1 MYNIHQVNIQ
11 NLSGIGE
18 KKARLYCKLGITTIE
33 HLLRHYPRT
42 YEDWSRIIPIIHA
55 PFGESCCVKAVIT
68 SPCRTNYIRK
78 GMTLYKFTA
87 SDTTSQMKITLF
99 NNKFLAEKLKEGEEF
114 LFYGK
119 IGGTFTQREM
129 VSPEIEL
136 VQNGQRIH
144 PIYRQTE
151 GLTSRMIENAVRQ
164 SLKYLEQP
172 ISDPLP
178 PCIRES
184 FQLCALSFALKNI
197 HFPDSQEA
205 LEQARR
211 RLAFEEL
218 LLLQLG
224 LFRIKHRS
232 QQPTSIKIHIDCTE
246 EFYHL
251 LPFSPTQAQRRTV
264 KEALSDMLSGTHPMS
279 RLVQGDVGSG
289 KTAVAAALCHTVI
302 RNGYQTVMMAPTEI
316 LAAQHYQSLS
326 GLFEKSG
333 IRTALLTGFT
343 SAAEK
348 KKIKSELSE
357 GNIDFII
364 GTHALIQ
371 DDVTFQNLGLVV
383 TDEQHRFGVAQRTAL
398 TAKGR
403 NPHMLVMSATPIP
416 RTLALII
423 YGDLDIS
430 LLDEL
435 PPGRQPI
442 ATFAVGQDKHTRIYN
457 YIKKF
462 LDQGRQGYIV
472 CPLIEDNGNDLTP
485 AQEYYKKLADEVF
498 GNYRLGLLHGKMKAT
513 EKDAVMDAFSKNQIQ
528 LLVSTTV
535 IEVGVDVPNAV
546 IIVIENAER
555 FGLSQLHQ
563 LRGRVGRGK
572 YPSTCILVSDAQN
585 QQTIARLKIMTQTN
599 NGFEIAD
606 EDLKLR
612 GPGDF
617 FGSRQHGLPDLKIA
631 DLYNDSEI
639 LYQTQTA
646 ARKLLTKDPDL
657 SLPEHTDLRQE
668 VETLFKSTGTI

>member
-1 MYNIHQVNIQ
+1 MHGMDQISIRT
-11 NLSGIGE
+11 LSGIGE
-18 KKARLYCKLGITTIE
+18 KRAQLYGKLGIATIGQ
-33 HLLRHYPRT
+33 LLRHYPRA
-42 YEDWSRIIPIIHA
+42 YEDWSNVTTVANA
-55 PFGESCCVKAVIT
+55 PFGEICCIKATVVT
-68 SPCRTNYIRK
+68 PCHANYIRK
-78 GMTLYKFTA
+78 GMTLYKAIAHDGTA
-87 SDTTSQMKITLF
+87 SVKITLF
-99 NNKFLAEKLKEGEEF
+99 NNKFLAEKLKAGETF

-119 IGGTFTQREM
+119 VGGTFTSREM
-129 VSPEIEL
+129 SSPE
-136 VQNGQRIH
+136 VQPVVDGQRIH
-144 PIYRQTE
+144 PIYRQTD
-151 GLTSRMIENAVRQ
+151 GLTSRTIETAVRQ
-164 SLKYLEQP
+164 GLAQLDDAFP
-172 ISDPLP
+172 DPLP
-178 PCIRES
+178 EHIKS
-184 FQLCALSFALKNI
+184 TFQLCGLPFALKNI
-197 HFPDSQEA
+197 HSPVSQAA
-205 LEQARR
+205 LQQARR

-218 LLLQLG
+218 LMLQLG
-224 LFRIKHRS
+224 MSRIKHRS
-232 QQPTSIKIHIDCTE
+232 RRATDIKIRTDYTE
-246 EFYHL
+246 EFYRL
-251 LPFSPTQAQRRTV
+251 LPFSPTGAQRRTV
-264 KEALSDMLSGTHPMS
+264 NEALTDMLSGAQPMS

-302 RNGYQTVMMAPTEI
+302 RSGYQAVMMAPTEI

-326 GLFEKSG
+326 HLFENTG
-333 IRTALLTGFT
+333 IRTALLTGLL
-343 SAAEK
+343 SSAEK
-348 KKIKSELSE
+348 RRIKAELSE
-357 GNIDFII
+357 GKIDLII
-364 GTHALIQ
+364 GTHALLQ
-371 DDVTFQNLGLVV
+371 DDVVFANLGLVV

-398 TAKGR
+398 TAKGK

-462 LDQGRQGYIV
+462 LNEGRQGYIV
-472 CPLIEDNGNDLTP
+472 CPLIEDTGSELTA
-485 AQEYYKKLADEVF
+485 AQEYYKKLSEEIF
-498 GNYRLGLLHGKMKAT
+498 PGYRLGLLHGKMKTA
-513 EKDAVMDAFSKNQIQ
+513 EKEAVMGAFSENQIQ

-546 IIVIENAER
+546 IMVIENAER

-572 YPSTCILVSDAQN
+572 HPSTCILVSDAQN
-585 QQTIARLKIMTQTN
+585 QQTIARLKIMTKTN

-617 FGSRQHGLPDLKIA
+617 FGNRQHGLPELKIA

-639 LYQTQTA
+639 LHQTQA
-646 ARKLLTKDPDL
+646 AAKELLKSDPDL
-657 SLPEHTDLRQE
+657 SLPAHAGLRSE
-668 VETLFKSTGTI
+668 SEKLFANMGTI